1 MKVAFL
7 FLKKFKKSVDKRKIM
22 VYYINTVIITKINI
36 LNRKYEILKGL
47 NYYGKQICRHTDRE
61 KLT

>member
-1 MKVAFL
+1 
-7 FLKKFKKSVDKRKIM
+7 M

-47 NYYGKQICRHTDRE
+47 NYYAKQICRHTDRE

>member
-1 MKVAFL
+1 
-7 FLKKFKKSVDKRKIM
+7 M
-22 VYYINTVIITKINI
+22 VYYINTVIITKINV